1 MERRRRIRP
10 PLVGQASP
18 GDSSRVVVDV
28 SLAVINRMGTED
40 DSRHS
45 VQEKLLQHNYAEKEF
60 DFSGEIPVD
69 ICGSPLHRHFKTFG
83 MSSKGNDLKPE
94 PSTQRKGG
102 KANDNGGMDA
112 SNEVRN
118 DVKCGKVPEIRETI
132 IAARSSVMLPSPP
145 DIQHQAFVASGHT
158 HDSSAI
164 ISEAAGSG
172 RPPSPASVSSV
183 TSSRRL
189 EWDSGADVGYQN
201 YQPNAGESIPHEGF
215 STIERIALARGFS
228 AARRLEPEGTAGS
241 MQQLNTVQFNPVTK
255 RSKCISKMPMA
266 VSTPI
271 DYGQTVRGFAT
282 GTDSECEI
290 TPFVRCSADRFV
302 FQGMGHCYHSAERK
316 STSALKDQVKDAE
329 SKGQEECD
337 ILSKKISSS
346 LTDLSQCSLHE
357 PNKNS
362 LQRSKSY
369 LNLLS
374 EENYKTKS
382 HQYFSIGSFSLQHQ
396 RKRNTGI
403 ATCSVSSS
411 SVSTIVPSH
420 ESSRMSDKHIQTSA
434 LHVPIGNYVGIEVS
448 ETEKDC
454 TSLTTASSLPCKHG
468 SSAFRHVTALNPEQV
483 TELENNYSDV
493 IDKTNSHITE
503 DTGIAQHINNLKP
516 VFGMNQNY
524 TRVSQI
530 QSENISC
537 EKKGHLKLE
546 GNRRII
552 NQSPALCKGAHKKG
566 NDDHQSCSTAA
577 ETQGFDEMSDG
588 RLNIAHSKLLLESSL
603 NQSEEETTEKNS
615 GTLGSV
621 TSSTQTTGSW
631 SVGDTPQSTSGS
643 KNVTGRT
650 GSFGVVGSA
659 NSFEYLPG
667 HVYENNTLTVNKRLN
682 RNAITEYSPTENM
695 VSHQVGDFV
704 ERKFATNGDKV
715 WESPAASTLSRDI
728 EKGVTMLKDLVKSK
742 TYNPDLRKKF
752 VQQLVDRLV
761 KTNYAEDSE
770 FLESNVSRLPPKSL
784 VSTPGCVSGV
794 IVQKISHEDV
804 SGGNSV
810 RGTMEREEVS
820 GKSATEQQGIG
831 KQRMTTSSS
840 THQAYFIS
848 DKCVETGNTFI

>member
-10 PLVGQASP
+10 PLVGQASS
-18 GDSSRVVVDV
+18 GDSSRVMVDV

-45 VQEKLLQHNYAEKEF
+45 VQEKLQQHNYAEKEF
-60 DFSGEIPVD
+60 DCSGDIPVD
-69 ICGSPLHRHFKTFG
+69 ICGSRLHRHFGTFG
-83 MSSKGNDLKPE
+83 MPSEGNDLTPE
-94 PSTQRKGG
+94 PSTQAKGG
-102 KANDNGGMDA
+102 KTNDNGGMDA
-112 SNEVRN
+112 LNEVRK
-118 DVKCGKVPEIRETI
+118 DVKCGKIPENGETI

-145 DIQHQAFVASGHT
+145 DTQHQALVVSGET
-158 HDSSAI
+158 PDGSAI
-164 ISEAAGSG
+164 INETAGSG

-201 YQPNAGESIPHEGF
+201 YQSNAGESIPNEGF

-241 MQQLNTVQFNPVTK
+241 MQQLNTGPFKPVTK

-271 DYGQTVRGFAT
+271 DYGQTVGGSAT

-290 TPFVRCSADRFV
+290 TPVVRCPADKYIFH
-302 FQGMGHCYHSAERK
+302 GMEHCYHSAERK
-316 STSALKDQVKDAE
+316 STSALQDQVKDAE
-329 SKGQEECD
+329 SKGEEGCD

-346 LTDLSQCSLHE
+346 LTDLSQCCLPELH
-357 PNKNS
+357 KNS
-362 LQRSKSY
+362 LRRSQSY

-382 HQYFSIGSFSLQHQ
+382 RQYFNIGSFSLQHQ
-396 RKRNTGI
+396 RKRNTGV

-420 ESSRMSDKHIQTSA
+420 ESSRMSDKHIQTSS
-434 LHVPIGNYVGIEVS
+434 LHVPIGNCGGTEVS

-454 TSLTTASSLPCKHG
+454 KSLTTASSLPCKHG
-468 SSAFRHVTALNPEQV
+468 SSAFRHVTALNPDQV
-483 TELENNYSDV
+483 TELENNYSDI

-503 DTGIAQHINNLKP
+503 GTGTAQHMHNLKP
-516 VFGMNQNY
+516 VFAMNQNY
-524 TRVSQI
+524 IRVSQI
-530 QSENISC
+530 QSENISY
-537 EKKGHLKLE
+537 EKKGHHKLE
-546 GNRRII
+546 SNRRII
-552 NQSPALCKGAHKKG
+552 NQSPASCKGAHKKG
-566 NDDHQSCSTAA
+566 SDYHQSCSTAA
-577 ETQGFDEMSDG
+577 ETQGFDEMSEG
-588 RLNIAHSKLLLESSL
+588 RLNIAYGKPLLESCV

-615 GTLGSV
+615 GTLDSV

-631 SVGDTPQSTSGS
+631 FVGDTPQSTSRN
-643 KNVTGRT
+643 KNVTGRR

-667 HVYENNTLTVNKRLN
+667 HVYENNTSTVNTSLN
-682 RNAITEYSPTENM
+682 RNTTTQYSPTENM
-695 VSHQVGDFV
+695 LSHQVADFV
-704 ERKFATNGDKV
+704 ECKFATNGDKV

-742 TYNPDLRKKF
+742 TCNPDLRKKF

-770 FLESNVSRLPPKSL
+770 FLESNVPRLPLKSL

-794 IVQKISHEDV
+794 IVQKVSHEGV
-804 SGGNSV
+804 SGGHSV

-820 GKSATEQQGIG
+820 GESASEQQGIG
-831 KQRMTTSSS
+831 KQQMTTSSS
-840 THQAYFIS
+840 THQAYFVT

>member
-10 PLVGQASP
+10 PLVGQASS
-18 GDSSRVVVDV
+18 GDSSSVMVDV
-28 SLAVINRMGTED
+28 SLAVISCMGTED

-45 VQEKLLQHNYAEKEF
+45 VQEKLPEHNYAEKEF
-60 DFSGEIPVD
+60 DCSEDIPFN
-69 ICGSPLHRHFKTFG
+69 ICGSPLHRHFGIFG
-83 MSSKGNDLKPE
+83 MSSEGNDLTPE
-94 PSTQRKGG
+94 PSTQGKGG
-102 KANDNGGMDA
+102 KTNNNGGMDA
-112 SNEVRN
+112 SNEVRK
-118 DVKCGKVPEIRETI
+118 DVKCGKVPENGKTI
-132 IAARSSVMLPSPP
+132 IEARSSVMLPSPP
-145 DIQHQAFVASGHT
+145 DTQHRTLVVSGQT

-201 YQPNAGESIPHEGF
+201 YQPNAGESSPNEGF

-228 AARRLEPEGTAGS
+228 AAQRLEPEGTAGS
-241 MQQLNTVQFNPVTK
+241 MQQLNTVQFKPVTK
-255 RSKCISKMPMA
+255 RSKCISLMPMA
-266 VSTPI
+266 VSTPV
-271 DYGQTVRGFAT
+271 DYGQIVGDSAT

-290 TPFVRCSADRFV
+290 TPVVRCPADRHMFLS
-302 FQGMGHCYHSAERK
+302 MEHCYRSAERK
-316 STSALKDQVKDAE
+316 STSALQDQVKDAE
-329 SKGQEECD
+329 SKGEEGCD

-346 LTDLSQCSLHE
+346 LTDLSQCCLHE
-357 PNKNS
+357 PRKNS
-362 LQRSKSY
+362 LRRSQSY

-382 HQYFSIGSFSLQHQ
+382 HQYFNSGSFSLQHQ
-396 RKRNTGI
+396 HKRNTGI

-434 LHVPIGNYVGIEVS
+434 LHVPLGNCVGTDVS

-454 TSLTTASSLPCKHG
+454 KSVTAASSLPCKHG
-468 SSAFRHVTALNPEQV
+468 SSAFRQVTALDPEQV
-483 TELENNYSDV
+483 TELENNYSDI
-493 IDKTNSHITE
+493 IDKINSHITE
-503 DTGIAQHINNLKP
+503 DTGTAQHIHNLKP

-524 TRVSQI
+524 THVSQI
-530 QSENISC
+530 QFENISC
-537 EKKGHLKLE
+537 EKKSHHKLE
-546 GNRRII
+546 GNRRTV

-566 NDDHQSCSTAA
+566 SDDHQSCSTAA
-577 ETQGFDEMSDG
+577 ETQGFDEMSEG
-588 RLNIAHSKLLLESSL
+588 RLNNGYNKPLLESCV

-615 GTLGSV
+615 GTLDSV

-631 SVGDTPQSTSGS
+631 FVGDTPQSTSGN
-643 KNVTGRT
+643 KNVTGRR

-667 HVYENNTLTVNKRLN
+667 HVYENNTSTVNTSSD
-682 RNAITEYSPTENM
+682 RNAITEDSPTENM
-695 VSHQVGDFV
+695 LSHQVADFV
-704 ERKFATNGDKV
+704 ERKFATNSDKV

-742 TYNPDLRKKF
+742 TYNSDLRKKF
-752 VQQLVDRLV
+752 VLQLVDRLV

-770 FLESNVSRLPPKSL
+770 FLESNVPRLPPKSL

-794 IVQKISHEDV
+794 IVQKVSHEDV
-804 SGGNSV
+804 SVGHSV

-820 GKSATEQQGIG
+820 GESASEQQGIG
-831 KQRMTTSSS
+831 KKQMTTSSS
-840 THQAYFIS
+840 THQAYFVT

>member
-1 MERRRRIRP
+1 MERRRSVRP
-10 PLVGQASP
+10 PLVGQAST
-18 GDSSRVVVDV
+18 GDSSRVMVDV
-28 SLAVINRMGTED
+28 SLAVINRMGTDD

-45 VQEKLLQHNYAEKEF
+45 VEEKLLQHNYAEGEF
-60 DFSGEIPVD
+60 DCSGDIPVD
-69 ICGSPLHRHFKTFG
+69 VRGGRLRRHFGTFG
-83 MSSKGNDLKPE
+83 MLSEGDDLKPE
-94 PSTQRKGG
+94 LSTQGKGG

-112 SNEVRN
+112 SNEVRK
-118 DVKCGKVPEIRETI
+118 DVKYGKVPENGETI

-145 DIQHQAFVASGHT
+145 DTQHQAFVMSGQT

-201 YQPNAGESIPHEGF
+201 YQPNAGESIPNEGF

-241 MQQLNTVQFNPVTK
+241 MQQLNTVQFKPVTK

-266 VSTPI
+266 VSTPV
-271 DYGQTVRGFAT
+271 DYGQTVGGSAT

-290 TPFVRCSADRFV
+290 TPVVKCPADRYV
-302 FQGMGHCYHSAERK
+302 LHGMERYYHSAERK
-316 STSALKDQVKDAE
+316 YTFALQDHVKDAE
-329 SKGQEECD
+329 SKGEEVCD

-346 LTDLSQCSLHE
+346 LTDLSQCHLHD
-357 PNKNS
+357 PHKNS
-362 LQRSKSY
+362 LRRSQSY

-374 EENYKTKS
+374 EENYETKS
-382 HQYFSIGSFSLQHQ
+382 RQYFSSGSFSLQHH
-396 RKRNTGI
+396 RKRNTGT

-434 LHVPIGNYVGIEVS
+434 LHVPIGNCVGIEVS

-454 TSLTTASSLPCKHG
+454 KSLTTASSLPCKHG
-468 SSAFRHVTALNPEQV
+468 SSSFRHVTALNPEQV
-483 TELENNYSDV
+483 TELENNYSD
-493 IDKTNSHITE
+493 IFDKTDNHISE
-503 DTGIAQHINNLKP
+503 DTGTAQHIHNLKP

-524 TRVSQI
+524 THVSQI

-537 EKKGHLKLE
+537 EKKGHHKLE

-552 NQSPALCKGAHKKG
+552 NQSPALCKGARRKG
-566 NDDHQSCSTAA
+566 SDDCQSCSAAA
-577 ETQGFDEMSDG
+577 ETQGFGEMSEG
-588 RLNIAHSKLLLESSL
+588 RLNIAHSKPLLESCV

-615 GTLGSV
+615 GTLDSI

-631 SVGDTPQSTSGS
+631 FVGDTPQSTSGN
-643 KNVTGRT
+643 KNVAGRR

-667 HVYENNTLTVNKRLN
+667 HVYENSTSTVDSSLN
-682 RNAITEYSPTENM
+682 RNAITECSPTENM
-695 VSHQVGDFV
+695 LSHQVADFV
-704 ERKFATNGDKV
+704 EHKFATNSDKV

-742 TYNPDLRKKF
+742 TYNSAVRKKF

-770 FLESNVSRLPPKSL
+770 FLESNVPRLPPKSL

-794 IVQKISHEDV
+794 IVQKVSHENV
-804 SGGNSV
+804 SGGQSV

-820 GKSATEQQGIG
+820 GESASEQQGTG
-831 KQRMTTSSS
+831 KQQMTTSS
-840 THQAYFIS
+840 THQAYFLT
-848 DKCVETGNTFI
+848 DKCVETGNTFT

>member
-1 MERRRRIRP
+1 MERKRRIRP
-10 PLVGQASP
+10 PLVGQASS
-18 GDSSRVVVDV
+18 GDSSRVMVDV
-28 SLAVINRMGTED
+28 SLAVISRMGTED

-45 VQEKLLQHNYAEKEF
+45 VQEKLQQHNYAEKEF
-60 DFSGEIPVD
+60 DCSGDIPVD
-69 ICGSPLHRHFKTFG
+69 ICGSRLHRHFGTFG
-83 MSSKGNDLKPE
+83 MSAEGNDLKPE
-94 PSTQRKGG
+94 PRTQGKGG
-102 KANDNGGMDA
+102 KTNDNGGMDA
-112 SNEVRN
+112 SNEVRK
-118 DVKCGKVPEIRETI
+118 DVKCGKVPENGETI
-132 IAARSSVMLPSPP
+132 IAARSSVTLPSPP
-145 DIQHQAFVASGHT
+145 DTQHQILVVSGQT

-164 ISEAAGSG
+164 ISEAAGIG

-201 YQPNAGESIPHEGF
+201 YQPNAGESIPNEGF

-241 MQQLNTVQFNPVTK
+241 MQQLNTVQFKPVTK

-266 VSTPI
+266 VSTPV
-271 DYGQTVRGFAT
+271 DYGQTVGGSAT

-290 TPFVRCSADRFV
+290 TPVVRCPADRYV
-302 FQGMGHCYHSAERK
+302 FHGMEHCYSAERK
-316 STSALKDQVKDAE
+316 STSALQDQVKDAE
-329 SKGQEECD
+329 SKGEEGCD

-346 LTDLSQCSLHE
+346 LTDLSQYCLHE
-357 PNKNS
+357 PHKNS
-362 LQRSKSY
+362 LQRSQSY

-382 HQYFSIGSFSLQHQ
+382 CQYFSSGSFSLQHQ
-396 RKRNTGI
+396 RKRNAGV

-434 LHVPIGNYVGIEVS
+434 LPVPAGNCVGIEVS

-454 TSLTTASSLPCKHG
+454 KSLTTASSLPCKYG
-468 SSAFRHVTALNPEQV
+468 SSAFRHVTALNPERM
-483 TELENNYSDV
+483 TELENNYSEI

-503 DTGIAQHINNLKP
+503 DTGTAQHIHNLKP

-524 TRVSQI
+524 THVSQI
-530 QSENISC
+530 QFENISC
-537 EKKGHLKLE
+537 EKKGHHKLE

-552 NQSPALCKGAHKKG
+552 NQSRALCKGAHKKG
-566 NDDHQSCSTAA
+566 SDDHQSCSTAA
-577 ETQGFDEMSDG
+577 ETQGFDEVSEG
-588 RLNIAHSKLLLESSL
+588 RLNIAHSKPLLESYV

-615 GTLGSV
+615 GTLDSV

-631 SVGDTPQSTSGS
+631 FVGDTPQSTSGN
-643 KNVTGRT
+643 KNVTDRR
-650 GSFGVVGSA
+650 GSFDVVGSA

-667 HVYENNTLTVNKRLN
+667 HVYENNTSTVNTSLN
-682 RNAITEYSPTENM
+682 RIAITEYAPRENM
-695 VSHQVGDFV
+695 LSHQVADFV
-704 ERKFATNGDKV
+704 EHKFATNSDKV

-742 TYNPDLRKKF
+742 TYNSDLRKKF

-770 FLESNVSRLPPKSL
+770 FLESNVPRLPPKSL

-794 IVQKISHEDV
+794 IVQKVSHENV
-804 SGGNSV
+804 SGGHSV

-820 GKSATEQQGIG
+820 GESASEQQGIG
-831 KQRMTTSSS
+831 KQQMTSSS
-840 THQAYFIS
+840 THQAYFIT